1 MVMADIL
8 LEKRRLMNLVG
19 VCCVLGGVLAPS
31 AFAAIHFF
39 TVARDKVKASAALQE
54 SLSEL
59 DGLNKTLGE
68 VEAARKQTESRLAE
82 AETRLPNS
90 QSMDDFL
97 AQIAKVE
104 ENAGL
109 VVDSTTFDR
118 NMKDSGSYKSLPVCI
133 SGAGNWDT
141 CYKFMTGLRA
151 MNRLTRL
158 DSMSLEV
165 LKNGTD
171 GKPLDLR
178 PGQEPPCQITI
189 NISTFMAR

>member
-1 MVMADIL
+1 MADIL
-8 LEKRRLMNLVG
+8 LEKRRLMNLAG
-19 VCCVLGGVLAPS
+19 ACCVLGGVLAPS

-39 TVARDKVKASAALQE
+39 TEAREKVKASVTLQE

-68 VEAARKQTESRLAE
+68 VESARKQTESRLAE
-82 AETRLPNS
+82 AEARLPNS

-133 SGAGNWDT
+133 SGVGNWDT

-165 LKNGTD
+165 LKDAND
-171 GKPLDLR
+171 GKALNMR
-178 PGQEPPCQITI
+178 PGQEPACQITI